1 MRSKIKVLFAQY
13 IWNTLPGALQII
25 ISHIYAQLYKTRFSR
40 LFIAPFCKMHS
51 LSESYLL
58 QFISP
63 TTDSRNYIHFQDF
76 FTRKLV
82 NPPKPKSKFIW
93 PCEGYICQQG
103 YISELPVV
111 RVKGESRTVDTVFT
125 REPGVLPG
133 DYFYTNV
140 FLHNQNYHRIHSPVS
155 GIIRR
160 IEKVPGDL
168 SILRPWFYK
177 KDEISKPAL
186 RNERVNVDIVDELG
200 RLWFLSIVGGMA
212 VGTIE
217 LLEKIKLN
225 QFVQVGEELALFYL
239 GSTCCLASP
248 IELTSQP
255 YLQKV
260 CVGEDLPV
268 KVSPQFKIN
277 DLNPSL

>member
-13 IWNTLPGALQII
+13 IWNTLPGALQIT

-40 LFIAPFCKMHS
+40 LFITPFCKMHS

-63 TTDSRNYIHFQDF
+63 TTNSRNYTHFQDF
-76 FTRKLV
+76 FTRKFV
-82 NPPKPKSKFIW
+82 NPPNPKSKFIW
-93 PCEGYICQQG
+93 PCEGYVCQQG

-111 RVKGESRTVDTVFT
+111 RVKGESRTIDTVFT
-125 REPGVLPG
+125 QESGALPG
-133 DYFYTNV
+133 DYFFTNV
-140 FLHNQNYHRIHSPVS
+140 FLHNQNYHRIHSPIS

-160 IEKVPGDL
+160 IEKIPGDL

-200 RLWFLSIVGGMA
+200 RRWFLSIVGGMA

-217 LLEKIKLN
+217 LLEKTKLN

-248 IELTSQP
+248 IELSIQP
-255 YLQKV
+255 YLKKV

-268 KVSPQFKIN
+268 KVSPRLTIS
-277 DLNPSL
+277 DPSPSL